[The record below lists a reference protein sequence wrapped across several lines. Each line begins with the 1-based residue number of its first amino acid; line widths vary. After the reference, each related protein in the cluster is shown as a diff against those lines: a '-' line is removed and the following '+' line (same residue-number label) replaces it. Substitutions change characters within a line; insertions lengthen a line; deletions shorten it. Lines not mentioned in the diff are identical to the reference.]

1 MRLHLLTTVSIGLL
15 AAACQAPY
23 QQRASAPMP
32 LPASTAGYSSE
43 QACSE
48 YGFNRGSMEFD
59 RCVSRERSARQ
70 MGRVNR
76 DYAEARLNVDARD
89 ACTSYGLE
97 PGSMRYNACV
107 NREVD
112 ARVYREEVRTGPG
125 YQGTTTVY
133 QNGPVYQN
141 APAYRVTQDGT
152 RVDSAGY
159 RVDAYGNRM

>member
-1 MRLHLLTTVSIGLL
+1 MRLRVLTTLSVGLL

-23 QQRASAPMP
+23 QQRSAVVPYP
-32 LPASTAGYSSE
+32 STAAYSTSE
-43 QACSE
+43 QACSD
-48 YGFNRGSMEFD
+48 YGFNRGSVEFD

-76 DYAEARLNVDARD
+76 DYAEARLNGDARD

-97 PGSMRYNACV
+97 PGTMRYNTCV

-112 ARVYREEVRTGPG
+112 ARVYRESEVRSVPT
-125 YQGTTTVY
+125 YQST
-133 QNGPVYQN
+133 PVYQST
-141 APAYRVTQDGT
+141 PAYRVTQDGT